1 MNFFRCFIIAIM
13 LILNSC
19 CSNLQIC
26 ENLYSNQ
33 NYLLQN
39 NIKAFGQLNSLYM
52 VDIEKFNTDCT
63 KYFSRELCINDGTKA
78 IIKNLNIGLM
88 KNFSGTSSAFA
99 IKTNR
104 SSTLMMTSGH
114 SCKSVQRIDKNI
126 IELIE
131 QVTFGGTNKITLG
144 IMKLNFVIDSRGNKY
159 KFKRVLYTN
168 EKPDICL
175 FKVAGKFPNTVYLSD
190 RKPTIGDK
198 LLNISS
204 PFGILNKQ
212 AVGIFEGYYLGKFDG
227 EILYSI
233 PAAPGSSGSP
243 VFLNGFLT
251 GVIHSVNRKFD
262 QLSFGVSHEMLKEI
276 IELE

>member
-1 MNFFRCFIIAIM
+1 MNFFRCFIIVII

-19 CSNLQIC
+19 CSNLQVC
-26 ENLYSNQ
+26 ENLYPNQ

-52 VDIEKFNTDCT
+52 VDIEKFNSDCT

>member
-1 MNFFRCFIIAIM
+1 V
-13 LILNSC
+13 
-19 CSNLQIC
+19 C
-26 ENLYSNQ
+26 ENLYPNQ

-52 VDIEKFNTDCT
+52 VDIEKFNSDCT